1 MERIYF
7 NAKKEMSC
15 LLSHFHGVAVDSRK
29 APNVTYLAKNRKCG
43 IVTVDGVAI
52 WPEEETP
59 SIIETLTAGIKT
71 EAKEVFEEIRDWR
84 RFR

>member
-1 MERIYF
+1 MIKIYF
-7 NAKKEMSC
+7 KNPKEMSC

-59 SIIETLTAGIKT
+59 SIIETLTAGLKA
-71 EAKEVFEEIRDWR
+71 EAKEVFDEIRDWR

>member
-1 MERIYF
+1 MKKIYF
-7 NAKKEMSC
+7 NKPKEMSC

-59 SIIETLTAGIKT
+59 SIIETLTAGIKA
-71 EAKEVFEEIRDWR
+71 EAKEVFDEIRDWR

>member
-7 NAKKEMSC
+7 NKPKEMSC
-15 LLSHFHGVAVDSRK
+15 LLSHFHGVAVDSRR
-29 APNVTYLAKNRKCG
+29 APNVTYLAKNRKCD

-59 SIIETLTAGIKT
+59 SIIGTLTAGIKA
-71 EAKEVFEEIRDWR
+71 EAKEVFDEIRDWR

>member
-1 MERIYF
+1 M
-7 NAKKEMSC
+7 
-15 LLSHFHGVAVDSRK
+15 AVDSRK

-59 SIIETLTAGIKT
+59 SIIETLTAGIKA
-71 EAKEVFEEIRDWR
+71 EAKEVFDEIRDWR